1 MGMATYLVTAVLV
14 EGQSV
19 RKVAQDHGVS
29 KTWVYELVSR
39 YEAEGEAGLLPRSR
53 RPDHSPTK
61 VADLFEDE
69 IVRLRKELEQGGYDA
84 GPETIRVHLERAH
97 RRAMVPSVSTIWRV
111 LSRRGFITPEP
122 HKRPRSSWIR
132 FEADLPNECWQMDI
146 THVTLAGGGEVEI
159 LNVID
164 DHSRLC
170 VASRARRIYRAI
182 DVVTTFH
189 DAAGC
194 WGYPASVLSDNGAV
208 FTAAA
213 RHGVCVM
220 ESELLS
226 LGIVFKHSR
235 PEHPQTCGK
244 VERFHETLKKYLGAQ
259 RRPRSLVALQAQLD
273 EFDAYYNEVR
283 PHRSLARRTPLE
295 VFEARKKARPMRK
308 PFAVPPHCRI
318 RQDKV
323 NTGKV
328 TLRYRSD
335 LYHVAVGRRHE
346 GQSVLILVADRDVR
360 VLTPDGHL
368 IRHLRLDP
376 RRIYQPLGVGNRP

>member
-1 MGMATYLVTAVLV
+1 MEMAMYLVTAVLV

-19 RKVAQDHGVS
+19 RKVARDHGVS

-39 YEAEGEAGLLPRSR
+39 YEADGEAGLVPRSR
-53 RPDHSPTK
+53 RPYYSPTK

-69 IVRLRKELEQGGYDA
+69 IVRLRKELEQGGVDA
-84 GPETIRVHLERAH
+84 GAETIRVHLERAH
-97 RRAMVPSVSTIWRV
+97 RRGAVPSISTIWRV
-111 LSRRGFITPEP
+111 LSVRGFITPQP

-146 THVTLAGGGEVEI
+146 THVTLAGGGEVEV

-170 VASRARRIYRAI
+170 VASRARRICKAI

-189 DAAGC
+189 EAAGQC
-194 WGYPASVLSDNGAV
+194 GYPASVLSDNGAV

-220 ESELLS
+220 ESELLT
-226 LGIVFKHSR
+226 LGIVYKHSR

-244 VERFHETLKKYLGAQ
+244 VERFHQTLKKFLAAQ

-273 EFDAYYNEVR
+273 EFVAYYNEVR

-295 VFEARKKARPMRK
+295 AFGARKKARPLRK
-308 PFAVPPHCRI
+308 PFVVPPHCRI

-323 NTGKV
+323 NAGKV
-328 TLRYRSD
+328 TLRYRSS

-360 VLTPDGHL
+360 VLTPDGEL

-376 RRIYQPLGVGNRP
+376 GRIYQPLGVGNRP